1 MSLTTLNSIVNAALS
16 QARADITT
24 QQAALANLGSLADA
38 KRVFRDATAVC
49 QTALVPVAAEQA
61 QRRLAR
67 AQQTIDGYEQRK
79 QSIKGDLAR
88 AQKAERSLCKAKYA
102 LTGEAAPPARDS
114 SPPRKCSVCK
124 GANHNRATCP
134 AVARSM
140 TAYVPPSRTPVKRKA
155 EVLEAVVLEAVPA
168 QGGAPSRQWQR
179 LKPEIVAN
187 MVGRQIRFKTRGV
200 PHDSTIMAVSESGRS
215 ITISGQFDDLNN
227 CLNITRKIEVLA

>member
-49 QTALVPVAAEQA
+49 QTALVPVAADQA

-155 EVLEAVVLEAVPA
+155 EVLEAMAPEPIVQRPTAVKA
-168 QGGAPSRQWQR
+168 QPGAKPRQPRPPSTYNLYMKREIQHYKQGNPNVSHQVAFKACAAQWTAGDR
-179 LKPEIVAN
+179 
-187 MVGRQIRFKTRGV
+187 
-200 PHDSTIMAVSESGRS
+200 
-215 ITISGQFDDLNN
+215 
-227 CLNITRKIEVLA
+227 